1 MLPTGQPI
9 LLYYLQTTLPELAQ
23 PGSVLYHGRQMKH
36 TDQFFDFAAHLGI
49 TKHLGGQDAT
59 KELIDRTRITPLS
72 YVLDVGC
79 GVGTTACHLAYCM
92 SCRVVGVDLNPLMVK
107 RARERARHLKLS
119 HLVDFQVADALDL
132 PFPDETFNAVIA
144 ESATAFPDD
153 KELALREYYRVAK
166 PGGFIG
172 LNEATW
178 LKAPVPPEI
187 EAWAS
192 QDLGANVTPL
202 LPDEWAL
209 LMREAGLVDI
219 FQRTSTI
226 STREESRGLLQRYG
240 WNGFFL
246 SLWRAVGLY
255 LTSPAYRE
263 FLRSIREEGV
273 TPPKLEEYFG
283 YGIYVGKKKLF
294 NGV

>member
-1 MLPTGQPI
+1 
-9 LLYYLQTTLPELAQ
+9 
-23 PGSVLYHGRQMKH
+23 MKH
-36 TDQFFDFAAHLGI
+36 TEQFFDFAAQLGI
-49 TKHLGGQDAT
+49 TKHLGGQEAT

-79 GVGTTACHLAYCM
+79 GVGTTACHLAHCM
-92 SCRVVGVDLNPLMVK
+92 GCRVVGVDLNPRMVE
-107 RARERARHLKLS
+107 RAQERARHLKLAD
-119 HLVDFQVADALDL
+119 LVDFQVADALDL
-132 PFPDETFNAVIA
+132 PFPDDTFNAVIT

-153 KELALREYYRVAK
+153 KELALREYYRVTK

-172 LNEATW
+172 LNESTW
-178 LKAPVPPEI
+178 LKAPVPQEI

-202 LPDEWAL
+202 LPDEWVL
-209 LMREAGLVDI
+209 LMKEAGLVDI

-240 WNGFFL
+240 WNGFLL
-246 SLWRAVGLY
+246 SLWRALGLY

-263 FLRSIREEGV
+263 FLRSIREEGI
-273 TPPKLEEYFG
+273 TPPNLEEYFG
-283 YGIYVGKKKLF
+283 YGIYIGKKKLF
-294 NGV
+294 NGR